1 MKWGHYQNEPSLVV
15 EVSGWYQDAGIP
27 PSECPLLADIL
38 IMYMV
43 SSLQVIKVYETKC
56 IIDYKFMFP

>member
-15 EVSGWYQDAGIP
+15 EVSGRYQDAGIP
-27 PSECPLLADIL
+27 PSESPLLADIL

-43 SSLQVIKVYETKC
+43 SALQVIKVYETKC
-56 IIDYKFMFP
+56 IMDYKIMFP